1 MAAETAQL
9 EESAK
14 KYEHQG
20 SSKNAISLFGLEY
33 VAPPIKSAG
42 PVEQSDGDNQPE
54 SWQLQAMH
62 TYDWD
67 TFENQVLGEKFA
79 LLDSLFSD
87 DHGYGNSF
95 LYSIMYLLRQAQPD
109 GMNIARLAYL
119 LARREP
125 ERRAAEEVKARY
137 QTFTEN
143 IYRWALHE
151 EDRRQL
157 ITAIMLYVYN
167 NREEK
172 EDRTYEW

>member
-1 MAAETAQL
+1 M
-9 EESAK
+9 
-14 KYEHQG
+14 
-20 SSKNAISLFGLEY
+20 FGLEY

-119 LARREP
+119 LARRDP
-125 ERRAAEEVKARY
+125 ERRAAEEVKACY
-137 QTFTEN
+137 QTITEH

>member
-1 MAAETAQL
+1 
-9 EESAK
+9 
-14 KYEHQG
+14 
-20 SSKNAISLFGLEY
+20 LFGLEY

-95 LYSIMYLLRQAQPD
+95 LYSIMCLLRQAQPD

-125 ERRAAEEVKARY
+125 DRRAAEEVKARY